1 MRSERETNFRSLG
14 DVECS
19 RSLAMSL
26 AKEFFADASSR
37 LVASAKADVRNV
49 DVDKGSVSNVLSFGS
64 G

>member
-1 MRSERETNFRSLG
+1 MRSERETDFRSLG

-26 AKEFFADASSR
+26 AEEFFADASRS
-37 LVASAKADVRNV
+37 VASAKADVRNV